1 MEELKEAC
9 YEFLLTIKKNIKK
22 TKDMDILT
30 EIHDR
35 LEEFKNDYFEE

>member
-1 MEELKEAC
+1 MDELKEAC
-9 YEFLLTIKKNIKK
+9 YEFLKIIKGNIRK

-35 LEEFKNDYFEE
+35 LEEFKNDYFGE